1 MLIVPERFVLLAT
14 PRTGS
19 RALEQTFIGG
29 ISTHG
34 DAGGEHHVHPEDV
47 NDVAEKIAPGASKLP
62 KYTVCRNPVD
72 HLRSWYHH
80 VNRNTPVTLS
90 GFLTFI
96 READISWYFTP
107 SLNPYQTVADEIFPY
122 ERNGIITAYR
132 ISHRTGASIIP
143 KTEAP
148 VIGASTGLND
158 TWLENAEV
166 RQAVN
171 ERFQDDMYLYRSLVH
186 KYDQP

>member
-1 MLIVPERFVLLAT
+1 MLIVPERFILLAT

-47 NDVAEKIAPGASKLP
+47 NDVAEKLVPGSSTLP

-80 VNRNTPVTLS
+80 ARKDSPKTLS
-90 GFLTFI
+90 GFVTFI
-96 READISWYFTP
+96 KEADISWYFTP
-107 SLNPYQTVADEIFPY
+107 TLNPYQWVADEIFPY
-122 ERNGIITAYR
+122 ERNGRITAYR
-132 ISHRTGASIIP
+132 ISHRTGAIL
-143 KTEAP
+143 KTEVP
-148 VIGASTGLND
+148 VIGASTGLQD
-158 TWLENAEV
+158 TWLQSGEV
-166 RQAVN
+166 LQAVN
-171 ERFQDDMYLYRSLVH
+171 ERFQNDVYLYRSLVY